1 MPAFAALF
9 LILIAS
15 FLPRVED
22 PIPDRIG
29 LGTVF
34 ACVGIGGAFA
44 GVVCSAASNTRRD
57 RAIKWGGVLG
67 FAAGACL
74 YVLSLVAQ
82 LVSGI

>member
-1 MPAFAALF
+1 MPAFAAEF

-15 FLPRVED
+15 FPPRVED

-57 RAIKWGGVLG
+57 QAIKWGGVLG

-82 LVSGI
+82 LISGI

>member
-1 MPAFAALF
+1 VPALAALF

-57 RAIKWGGVLG
+57 EAIKWGGVLG
-67 FAAGACL
+67 FAAGASL
-74 YVLSLVAQ
+74 Y
-82 LVSGI
+82 LVSLIVQVASGR